1 MINKIR
7 ELPLDEIFANPDQPR
22 KKFDKGKLEELAM
35 SIKEYGII
43 EPIVV
48 TPRDGRY
55 MIIAGE
61 RRFRAS
67 KIAGL
72 PKVLSMVKGADDDL
86 VEELALL
93 ENIQRED
100 LNIIEEAKAY
110 QSLLDRGMPKK
121 TLAQKMGFKQLW
133 RIDERTSL
141 LKLTKEYQHL
151 VIKGKIS
158 NSQAFEMSRVPHEKQ
173 ATVLRKIQSGSLN
186 TYNKLRAYVDGIIA
200 LESQANLLTL
210 TSITLEEREIMKTL
224 EKVLQQTEKFIGAFQ
239 EAENLESL
247 KKIAFHTGITADRI
261 DLIIQILM
269 KVRKKVTE
277 SSGIKSA
284 MQEAN

>member
-1 MINKIR
+1 MISKIR
-7 ELPLDEIFANPDQPR
+7 ELPLKEIFANPDQPR
-22 KKFDKGKLEELAM
+22 KKFDKTKLEELAM

-43 EPIVV
+43 EPIIV

-72 PKVLSMVKGADDDL
+72 PKVLSVVKGADDDL
-86 VEELALL
+86 AEEIALL

-100 LNIIEEAKAY
+100 LNIIEEAEAY
-110 QSLLDRGMPKK
+110 QSLLDRGMPKE
-121 TLAQKMGFKQLW
+121 TLAKKMGFKQPW

-141 LKLTKEYQHL
+141 LKLTRENQQL
-151 VIKGKIS
+151 VIKGTIG
-158 NSQAFEMSRVPHEKQ
+158 NSQAFEMSRLPHSKQ
-173 ATVLRKIQSGSLN
+173 STVLRKIQSGSLN
-186 TYNKLRAYVDGIIA
+186 TYNKLRAYVDGMIA

-210 TSITLEEREIMKTL
+210 TSITLEEKETMRSL
-224 EKVLQQTEKFIGAFQ
+224 ESVLQQTEKFIKVFQ
-239 EAENLESL
+239 ETENLESL
-247 KKIAFHTGITADRI
+247 KKVAFHTSITADRI

-269 KVRKKVTE
+269 KVRKKITE
-277 SSGIKSA
+277 GSGIKSA

>member
-1 MINKIR
+1 MISKIR
-7 ELPLDEIFANPDQPR
+7 ELSIEEIFPNPDQPR
-22 KKFDKGKLEELAM
+22 KDFDKDKLDELAM

-43 EPIVV
+43 EPIIV

-72 PKVLSMVKGADDDL
+72 PKVLSLVKGADDDL

-100 LNIIEEAKAY
+100 LNIIEEARAY
-110 QSLLDRGMPKK
+110 QSLLDRGMPKE
-121 TLAQKMGFKQLW
+121 TLAKKMGFKQPW
-133 RIDERTSL
+133 RIDERTNL
-141 LKLTKEYQHL
+141 LKLSTENQQL
-151 VIKGKIS
+151 VINGKIG
-158 NSQAFEMSRVPHEKQ
+158 NSQAFEMSRVSLSKQ
-173 ATVLRKIQSGSLN
+173 AMVLRKIQSGSLN
-186 TYNKLRAYVDGIIA
+186 TYNKLRAYVDGMIA

-210 TSITLEEREIMKTL
+210 TSITPEEKETMKSLERA
-224 EKVLQQTEKFIGAFQ
+224 LQQAEKFIGVFQ
-239 EAENLESL
+239 ETENGESL
-247 KKIAFHTGITADRI
+247 KKIAFHSSITADRI

-269 KVRKKVTE
+269 KVRKKITE
-277 SSGIKSA
+277 STGIRSA